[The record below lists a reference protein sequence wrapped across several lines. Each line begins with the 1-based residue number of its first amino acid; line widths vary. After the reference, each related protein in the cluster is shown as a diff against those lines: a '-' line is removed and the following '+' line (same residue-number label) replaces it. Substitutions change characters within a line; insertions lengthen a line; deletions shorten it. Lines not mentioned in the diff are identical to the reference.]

1 MRENESGPIT
11 GATKQEVAVGTPIYG
26 LKLTRAS
33 KNPIKI
39 KVQKSGEE
47 ALIIGVFARQRTAPN
62 TKIVIPITIA
72 LITITAMATGLEG
85 LIEKIG
91 PSN

>member
-1 MRENESGPIT
+1 MRENERGPIT
-11 GATKQEVAVGTPIYG
+11 GATKQEAAVGTPMYG

-47 ALIIGVFARQRTAPN
+47 ALMIGVSAFQITTPN
-62 TKIVIPITIA
+62 TKSVIPITIA

-91 PSN
+91 PSD